1 MFVTNMT
8 VEERLSRAVVAWMRR
23 EPSLSG
29 VLMVGNRS
37 VSNEIPTAATNGRDE
52 WYNRE
57 FMDALND
64 AMVRF
69 VVIHEVYHKMYRHP
83 TTWAHLAKICS
94 RTANIAMDY
103 VINHKIMKAYG
114 ADGFV
119 QMPENITYGDGQYFQ
134 KCFYDDKYED
144 WDTAKVFW
152 DIYNASGGEG
162 EGGPG
167 PGSESPDGETGSGM
181 CPNGGLFDEIDFDG
195 AEELTREEKQELER
209 EIDEALRQGALAAGK
224 MGSGGNRDVDELL
237 EPKINWREALR
248 QWATATCAGTG
259 ISTWRKPNR
268 RYLAG
273 GYYMPSQISDALPS
287 VHCSNDMSGSI
298 GDVEAKIMVTETVN
312 VCESV
317 FPDTL
322 HITYWDTEVCG
333 YERYEREELDTVVDR
348 TNPVGG
354 GGTDPTVV
362 PKYLKE
368 HGIKPTASIVL
379 TDGYIWGE
387 WGDWD
392 HPVLWVIIDN
402 KNATPPCGSVIHVKR
417 EDFING

>member
-8 VEERLSRAVVAWMRR
+8 VEERLSRAVVAWMQR

-83 TTWAHLAKICS
+83 TTWAHLAKICR

-152 DIYNASGGEG
+152 DIYNESGGEG

-167 PGSESPDGETGSGM
+167 PGRQSPNGETGSGM

-195 AEELTREEKQELER
+195 AEELTREEQQELER

-259 ISTWRKPNR
+259 ISTWRTPNR

-273 GYYMPSQISDALPS
+273 GYYMPSQISDGLPS

>member
-1 MFVTNMT
+1 MT

-333 YERYEREELDTVVDR
+333 YERYGREELDTVVDR

>member
-298 GDVEAKIMVTETVN
+298 GDVEAKIMVT
-312 VCESV
+312 
-317 FPDTL
+317 
-322 HITYWDTEVCG
+322 ITYWDTEVCG
-333 YERYEREELDTVVDR
+333 YERYGREELDTVVDR

>member
-8 VEERLSRAVVAWMRR
+8 VEERLSRAVVAWMQR

-152 DIYNASGGEG
+152 DIYNESGGEG

-167 PGSESPDGETGSGM
+167 PGRQSPDGETGSGT

-195 AEELTREEKQELER
+195 AEELTREEQQELER

-237 EPKINWREALR
+237 EPKIDWREALR

-333 YERYEREELDTVVDR
+333 YEMYEREELDTVVDR

>member
-1 MFVTNMT
+1 MAPA
-8 VEERLSRAVVAWMRR
+8 R
-23 EPSLSG
+23 
-29 VLMVGNRS
+29 
-37 VSNEIPTAATNGRDE
+37 GR
-52 WYNRE
+52 
-57 FMDALND
+57 
-64 AMVRF
+64 
-69 VVIHEVYHKMYRHP
+69 
-83 TTWAHLAKICS
+83 
-94 RTANIAMDY
+94 
-103 VINHKIMKAYG
+103 
-114 ADGFV
+114 
-119 QMPENITYGDGQYFQ
+119 Q
-134 KCFYDDKYED
+134 
-144 WDTAKVFW
+144 
-152 DIYNASGGEG
+152 
-162 EGGPG
+162 
-167 PGSESPDGETGSGM
+167 SPDGETGSGT
-181 CPNGGLFDEIDFDG
+181 CPNGGLFDEIDFEG
-195 AEELTREEKQELER
+195 AEELTREEQQELER

-237 EPKINWREALR
+237 EPKIDWREALR

-298 GDVEAKIMVTETVN
+298 GDDEAKIMVTETVN

>member
-8 VEERLSRAVVAWMRR
+8 VEERLSRAVVAWMQR

-57 FMDALND
+57 FMEALND

-69 VVIHEVYHKMYRHP
+69 VVVHEVYHKMYRHP

-167 PGSESPDGETGSGM
+167 PGRQSPDGETGSGI

-195 AEELTREEKQELER
+195 AEELTREEQQELER

-237 EPKINWREALR
+237 EPKIDWREALR

>member
-1 MFVTNMT
+1 M
-8 VEERLSRAVVAWMRR
+8 
-23 EPSLSG
+23 
-29 VLMVGNRS
+29 
-37 VSNEIPTAATNGRDE
+37 
-52 WYNRE
+52 
-57 FMDALND
+57 
-64 AMVRF
+64 
-69 VVIHEVYHKMYRHP
+69 
-83 TTWAHLAKICS
+83 
-94 RTANIAMDY
+94 
-103 VINHKIMKAYG
+103 
-114 ADGFV
+114 
-119 QMPENITYGDGQYFQ
+119 
-134 KCFYDDKYED
+134 
-144 WDTAKVFW
+144 
-152 DIYNASGGEG
+152 
-162 EGGPG
+162 
-167 PGSESPDGETGSGM
+167 
-181 CPNGGLFDEIDFDG
+181 
-195 AEELTREEKQELER
+195 ER

-237 EPKINWREALR
+237 EPKIDWREALR

-298 GDVEAKIMVTETVN
+298 GDDEAKIMVTETVN

-354 GGTDPTVV
+354 GGTDTVV

-368 HGIKPTASIVL
+368 HGIKPTASIV
-379 TDGYIWGE
+379 
-387 WGDWD
+387 
-392 HPVLWVIIDN
+392 
-402 KNATPPCGSVIHVKR
+402 
-417 EDFING
+417 